1 MGRII
6 LGVLAAIVLVILLG
20 AIVHTIIFAFW
31 IALMFLVVFGLFRI
45 VRWSGGRR
53 SGQRYR

>member
-20 AIVHTIIFAFW
+20 AIIHALIFAFW
-31 IALMFLVVFGLFRI
+31 IGAIFLIVFGLFRV
-45 VRWSGGRR
+45 VRWTGRR
-53 SGQRYR
+53 SGQRFR

>member
-20 AIVHTIIFAFW
+20 AIIHTLIFAFW
-31 IALMFLVVFGLFRI
+31 IGAIFLVFFGIFRV
-45 VRWSGGRR
+45 VRWSGRR
-53 SGQRYR
+53 SGQRFR